1 MAWDFSTEPEFQEKL
16 DWARRFIDEEVQP
29 LEVLFPESGYLPLD
43 DTRRKVVDPLKQQVR
58 DQGLWAAHLPPSLGG
73 QGYGAMKLALLNEIL
88 GRVSVWGSIVFGTQA
103 PDTGNAEIIA
113 RYGTDEQKRRYL
125 RPLLDGEI
133 FSCFSMTEPQ
143 GGADPNVFTTRAV
156 RDGDEWVIDGQKY
169 WSSNASVASF
179 FIIMA
184 ITNPDVPVHRGASMF
199 LVPAETPGVRQAARH
214 QLYGHPDFSSGHGL
228 MSYENLR
235 VPADAMLGA
244 EGSGFEIAQSRLAG
258 GRIHHAM
265 RSVGLCQRAI
275 DMMGERAVSRFT
287 QGSRLADKQFV
298 QGYMADSVT
307 ELMQFR
313 LAVFYAAWKI
323 DQEGEHAC
331 RKEIAALKIATP
343 RVIESIVRR
352 SIQVHGGLGLT
363 EEMPLARDYVTGMVL
378 GLADGPTEV
387 HQMNLA
393 RAVLKGY
400 EPAPGM
406 WPTGSREVVLEG
418 LRAKYAGIVEPIPYV
433 PTSAPAPAQAV

>member
-1 MAWDFSTEPEFQEKL
+1 MAWDFSTDPEFQEKL
-16 DWARRFIDEEVQP
+16 DWARKFVDDEVQP

-43 DTRRKVVDPLKQQVR
+43 ETRRQVVDPLKQQVR
-58 DQGLWAAHLPPSLGG
+58 DMGLWAAHLPPNLGG

-113 RYGTDEQKRRYL
+113 RYGTAEQKQRYL
-125 RPLLDGEI
+125 QPLLAGEI

-143 GGADPNVFTTRAV
+143 GGADPKVFTTRAV
-156 RDGDEWVIDGQKY
+156 RDGDEWVVNGQKY

-199 LVPAETPGVRQAARH
+199 LVPAETPGVNQAARH
-214 QLYGHPDFSSGHGL
+214 HLYGHPDFGPGHGL

-235 VPADAMLGA
+235 VPADAMLGE
-244 EGSGFEIAQSRLAG
+244 EGKGFEIAQSRLAG

-265 RSVGLCQRAI
+265 RTIGLCQRAI
-275 DMMGERAVSRFT
+275 DMMCERANSRFT
-287 QGSRLADKQFV
+287 AGSRLADKQFV
-298 QGYMADSVT
+298 QGYIADSVA

-313 LAVFYAAWKI
+313 LTVFHAAWKI
-323 DQEGEHAC
+323 DQVGEHDC
-331 RKEIAALKIATP
+331 REEIAMCKILTP
-343 RVIESIVRR
+343 RVAESIVRR
-352 SIQVHGGLGLT
+352 AIQVHGGLGLT
-363 EEMPLARDYVTGMVL
+363 DEMPLVGQLMTGMVL

-387 HQMNLA
+387 HQLNLA
-393 RAVLKGY
+393 RSVLKRG
-400 EPAPGM
+400 ATIDGL
-406 WPTGSREVVLEG
+406 WPSESRGVVLEG
-418 LRAKYAGIVEPIPYV
+418 LRQKYAGVVEPIPYI
-433 PTSAPAPAQAV
+433 PTGAPAPAKTV